1 MLLRT
6 GQYVVIMA
14 GVLEE
19 VGEPGRVA
27 AAPESAPA
35 GTLVRAARKREQAL
49 VPR

>member
-1 MLLRT
+1 MLFRT

-14 GVLEE
+14 EE

-35 GTLVRAARKREQAL
+35 GTLVRAARARE
-49 VPR
+49 